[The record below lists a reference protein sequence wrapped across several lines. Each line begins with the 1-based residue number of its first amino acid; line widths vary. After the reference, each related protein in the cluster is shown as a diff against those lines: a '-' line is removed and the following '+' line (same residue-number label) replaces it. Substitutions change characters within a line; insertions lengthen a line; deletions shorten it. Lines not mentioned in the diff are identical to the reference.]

1 MEGGE
6 DSFLTLTGACSQTQ
20 AQATTL
26 DFKAAV
32 RGSTTQN
39 ITLANP
45 SITPWQLKPVI
56 QNDYWSG
63 PEVLTVPAGAEAAY
77 AITYRPLSMSTP
89 EKQHEGSVFFPIPDG
104 SGLLYKLAGVAQS
117 PMPAGTIQCQVI
129 ITARCCHCMLG
140 TLQLLHLSPLL
151 MQASL
156 QIAFDPVRG
165 CSLQDLACTHW
176 LTEELWYLSNVKLS
190 QLTCSCLTSD
200 LPVTGCSKASPRP
213 DSQGGQLAQQASA
226 LHGGHGPPAG

>member
-20 AQATTL
+20 AQAASL

-32 RGSTTQN
+32 RGSTTQS

-45 SITPWQLKPVI
+45 SVTPWQLKPLI

-63 PEVLTVPAGAEAAY
+63 PEVLMVPAGAEAAY

-104 SGLLYKLAGVAQS
+104 TGLLYKLAGVAQS
-117 PMPAGTIQCQVI
+117 PMPAGTVQCQV
-129 ITARCCHCMLG
+129 THSHGLCLYVCCL
-140 TLQLLHLSPLL
+140 
-151 MQASL
+151 
-156 QIAFDPVRG
+156 
-165 CSLQDLACTHW
+165 LAC
-176 LTEELWYLSNVKLS
+176 L
-190 QLTCSCLTSD
+190 
-200 LPVTGCSKASPRP
+200 
-213 DSQGGQLAQQASA
+213 
-226 LHGGHGPPAG
+226 